1 MYHVLILNYKQIKG
15 VFQLTEKIESYLK
28 LETIE
33 NIVLLA
39 GFYKTEDELKVKVL
53 AKADEEIVELSKEVS
68 NPFLFENQIVLRNLE
83 FKEKT
88 ALDLVKPITHS
99 IISGHVDGEDSYI
112 ININLLTFEKILDF
126 AEKEIENNYLL
137 LEKNKV

>member
-1 MYHVLILNYKQIKG
+1 M
-15 VFQLTEKIESYLK
+15 TEKIESYLK

-137 LEKNKV
+137 L